1 VLVRFVVGFGRF
13 WWDFIIGEDWKIAAG
28 VVAVLAAAAVL
39 VAETGLSDTAI
50 SLLAAAGI
58 LTVVTVSIIGG
69 AISIA
74 RER

>member
-1 VLVRFVVGFGRF
+1 MVMRFVVGFGRF

-28 VVAVLAAAAVL
+28 VVVVLTAGALL

-50 SLLAAAGI
+50 SLLAGAGI
-58 LTVVTVSIIGG
+58 LLVVTLSIVGG
-69 AISIA
+69 ALASA